1 VPATIHHFDNRTNF
15 RYKKKRLSQHIQKT
29 NTKHCMSNIKFGFID
44 FDNETPG
51 QVLHLKVGEL
61 GSNYVARLVCRACIL
76 S

>member
-1 VPATIHHFDNRTNF
+1 
-15 RYKKKRLSQHIQKT
+15 
-29 NTKHCMSNIKFGFID
+29 MSNIKFEFID